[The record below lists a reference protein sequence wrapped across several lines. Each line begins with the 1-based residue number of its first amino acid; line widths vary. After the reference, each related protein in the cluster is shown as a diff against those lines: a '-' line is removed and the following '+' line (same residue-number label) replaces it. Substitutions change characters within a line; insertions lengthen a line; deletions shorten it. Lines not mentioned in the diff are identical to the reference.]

1 MKMIAKIENTTITDY
16 INYQTP
22 KNNLK
27 NLIGNQEKMKSV
39 IVNDDRYFGTGYWLA
54 RKDCFSKKTQEKLQ
68 QLTDQEVQNVNDY
81 KENRTYLRIQDK
93 EDQIHN
99 MAMSVREKD
108 NGLLEPIRVVK
119 GGFRLGKYLFDIIL
133 LKNEDGDITI
143 LNSGLYNA
151 LSKEGLK
158 FYLTDNNDLTALFK
172 DNQRVGVMCPL
183 SRKIFDYLPEDIYE
197 LSIIENNQRE
207 IV

>member
-1 MKMIAKIENTTITDY
+1 MITGTENKTITDY
-16 INYQTP
+16 STYQVP
-22 KNNLK
+22 RNNFK
-27 NLIGNQEKMKSV
+27 NLIGNQEKMKNV
-39 IVNDDRYFGTGYWLA
+39 IVNDDRYFGTSYWLA

-93 EDQIHN
+93 EDQIYN
-99 MAMSVREKD
+99 MAMSGREKD

-143 LNSGLYNA
+143 LNSGLYNT
-151 LSKEGLK
+151 LSKEGIK
-158 FYLTDNNDLTALFK
+158 FYLTDNNDLIALFK

-183 SRKIFDYLPEDIYE
+183 NRRVLDYLPEDIYE
-197 LSIIENNQRE
+197 LGIIEKDQLE
-207 IV
+207 VM